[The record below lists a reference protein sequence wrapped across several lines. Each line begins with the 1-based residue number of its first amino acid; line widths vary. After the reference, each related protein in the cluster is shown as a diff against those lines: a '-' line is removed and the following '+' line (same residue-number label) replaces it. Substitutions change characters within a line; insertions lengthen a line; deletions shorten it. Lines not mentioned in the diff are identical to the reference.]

1 MTLLKGDDDTV
12 GQPRAAEM
20 QPGAILTISDGW
32 RFGIGFWLAL
42 ILAIPVILFV
52 LGLLFWILLIMFGGL
67 MGGLL

>member
-1 MTLLKGDDDTV
+1 MTLLKGDDTV
-12 GQPRAAEM
+12 GRPSAAEI

-42 ILAIPVILFV
+42 ILAIPIILFV
-52 LGLLFWILLIMFGGL
+52 LSLLFWMLLIMFSGL

>member
-1 MTLLKGDDDTV
+1 MTLLKGDDTV

-42 ILAIPVILFV
+42 ILAIPIILFV
-52 LGLLFWILLIMFGGL
+52 LGLLFWMLLIMFGGL